1 MEKFKLAN
9 LTIINNNLKENTQ
22 EIFRR
27 AHNDCPNLSTTIY
40 KKKTLHLMPLMPIFL
55 LIVFFSIVIIMV
67 FFSYFY
73 INI

>member
-40 KKKTLHLMPLMPIFL
+40 KKKNVALDAIDANIFINCFLFNCYNYGIFFLFLH
-55 LIVFFSIVIIMV
+55 
-67 FFSYFY
+67 
-73 INI
+73 